1 MKRFIMFAL
10 LFSFTAV
17 SYSQQHEYY
26 FKFKINQQTDLY
38 TLTKIISID
47 NVKDDEV
54 FAYANDKEMK
64 DFLKLGYFYEM
75 LPNPGTLINPRMS
88 DNVDEIMQWDV
99 YPTYEGY
106 VAMMNQFASTY
117 PTLCRIVN
125 AGTTVNGRSILF
137 AVISDNVATREAEPQ
152 FQYSSSMHGDETTGY
167 VLMLRLID
175 YLLTNYA
182 TNPKVANLVSN
193 MEIWINP
200 LANPD
205 GTYKGGNGTVTGAWR
220 YNANGYDLNRN
231 FPDPADGPYP
241 GGTRQVETTL
251 FMNVAAANHFVMSCN
266 FHGGAE
272 VVNYPW
278 DTWSRLTADNA
289 WWVFV
294 SRMYADTVHANAP
307 SSYMDG
313 FDNGITNGY
322 AWYRITGGRQ
332 DYHNYFQR
340 GRECTIEISNIKL
353 LPPAQLPAHWDY
365 NYKSFLNYI
374 QEALYGVTGTVKDS
388 VTGLP
393 VKAKV
398 TIAGHD
404 MDSSEVYSDS
414 LFGKYYRVI
423 YGGTYNLT
431 FSAPGYYTETVP
443 NVYVKND
450 STTIRNVLLNPIVQG
465 VTNGNTISSEYK
477 LYQNYPNPFNPV
489 TKIKFDIPSNV
500 KREKSNVKREKS
512 NVKMV
517 IYDVTGREIAVLV
530 NQQMQSGT
538 YEIEWNAADYP
549 SGVYFYKLTADNYSE
564 TRKLILLK

>member
-1 MKRFIMFAL
+1 MKRFAVLAL
-10 LFSFTAV
+10 LFVFTLISNA
-17 SYSQQHEYY
+17 QFNEYY
-26 FKFKINQQTDLY
+26 FKFKINRQTDLY

-47 NVKDDEV
+47 NVKGDNV
-54 FAYANDKEMK
+54 YAYANDKEMK

-75 LPNPGTLINPRMS
+75 LPHPGSLIDAGTS
-88 DNVDEIMQWDV
+88 GDIDEIYEWDV
-99 YPTYEGY
+99 YPTYDGY
-106 VAMMNQFASTY
+106 IAMMNQFAANY
-117 PTLCRIVN
+117 PGLCRIVN
-125 AGTTVNGRSILF
+125 AGATVQGRSILF

-182 TNPKVANLVSN
+182 ANPKVANLVNN

-205 GTYKGGNGTVTGAWR
+205 GTYYGGNNTVNGARR
-220 YNANGYDLNRN
+220 YNYNGYDLNRN
-231 FPDPADGPYP
+231 FPDPAAGPNP
-241 GGTRQVETTL
+241 GGTRQIETTI
-251 FMNVAAANHFVMSCN
+251 FMNIAGANDFVMSCN

-278 DTWSRLTADNA
+278 DTWSRLTADNN
-289 WWVFV
+289 WWVYV
-294 SRMYADTVHANAP
+294 SRQYADTVHANAP
-307 SSYMDG
+307 SGYMDG
-313 FDNGITNGY
+313 FNNGITNGY

-332 DYHNYFQR
+332 DYHIYFQR
-340 GRECTIEISNIKL
+340 GRECTIEISDTKL
-353 LPPAQLPAHWDY
+353 LPPAQLPAHWNY

-374 QEALYGVTGTVKDS
+374 QQTLYGVKGTVTDS

-404 MDSSEVYSDS
+404 IDSSEVYSDS
-414 LFGKYYRVI
+414 LFGKYYRTI

-465 VTNGNTISSEYK
+465 TVSGNNVPSEFK

-489 TKIKFDIPSNV
+489 TKIRFDIPSNV
-500 KREKSNVKREKS
+500 KREKSNVKL
-512 NVKMV
+512 V
-517 IYDVTGREIAVLV
+517 IFDVTGREIAVLV
-530 NQQMQSGT
+530 NQQIETGS
-538 YEIEWNAADYP
+538 YEVEWNASNYP
-549 SGVYFYKLTADNYSE
+549 SGVYFYKLTAGDYTE
-564 TRKLILLK
+564 TKKMILLK

>member
-1 MKRFIMFAL
+1 MKRFIMLAL
-10 LFSFTAV
+10 LFSFTV
-17 SYSQQHEYY
+17 ISYSQQNEYY
-26 FKFKINQQTDLY
+26 FKFKINEQSDIY

-54 FAYANDKEMK
+54 YAYANDKEMK

-88 DNVDEIMQWDV
+88 GNIDEIMEWDV
-99 YPTYEGY
+99 YPTYDGY
-106 VAMMNQFASTY
+106 VTMMNQFASNY
-117 PTLCRIVN
+117 PALCRIVN
-125 AGTTVNGRSILF
+125 AGTTVQGRSILF
-137 AVISDNVATREAEPQ
+137 AVISDNVSTREAEPQ

-182 TNPKVANLVSN
+182 TNPKVANLVNN

-205 GTYKGGNGTVTGAWR
+205 GTYHGGNNTVNGAIR
-220 YNANGYDLNRN
+220 YNANGKDLNRN
-231 FPDPADGPYP
+231 FPPTDNWNSGPMQP
-241 GGTRQVETTL
+241 ETAVFVNL
-251 FMNVAAANHFVMSCN
+251 ASANYFVMSCN
-266 FHGGAE
+266 FHGGSE

-278 DTWSRLTADNA
+278 DAWPRLTADNN
-289 WWVFV
+289 WWIYVC
-294 SRMYADTVHANAP
+294 RMYADTVHANAP
-307 SSYMDG
+307 SGYMSG
-313 FDNGITNGY
+313 FNNGITNGY
-322 AWYRITGGRQ
+322 AWYYVGGGRQ
-332 DYHNYFQR
+332 DYHTYFRR
-340 GRECTIEISNIKL
+340 GRECTIEISNTKL
-353 LPPAQLPAHWDY
+353 LPPAQLPAHWNY

-374 QEALYGVTGTVKDS
+374 QEVLYGVTGTVKDS
-388 VTGLP
+388 VTNLP

-404 MDSSEVYSDS
+404 LDSSEVYSDS
-414 LFGKYYRVI
+414 LFGKYYRLI

-465 VTNGNTISSEYK
+465 ITNGNTAPSEYK

-489 TKIKFDIPSNV
+489 TFINYELPITGFV
-500 KREKSNVKREKS
+500 KL
-512 NVKMV
+512 V
-517 IYDVTGREIAVLV
+517 IYDVLGKEIAIIV
-530 NQQMQSGT
+530 NQKQNPGKYQV
-538 YEIEWNAADYP
+538 EWNAANYP
-549 SGVYFYKLTADNYSE
+549 SGIYFYKLLSE
-564 TRKLILLK
+564 KYTGTGKMVLVK